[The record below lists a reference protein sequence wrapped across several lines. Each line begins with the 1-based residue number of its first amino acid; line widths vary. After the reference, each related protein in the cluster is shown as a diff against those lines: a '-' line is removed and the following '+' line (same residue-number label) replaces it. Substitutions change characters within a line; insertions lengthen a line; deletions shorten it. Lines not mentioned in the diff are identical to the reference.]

1 MQIKYL
7 IIPITALFML
17 LIVPQGQAQKVST
30 NNNGDRIIVYSD
42 GSWRYFDDQSPKDIA
57 LLKGESTTKE
67 QPATD
72 AVEPAKSGKYI
83 KISSSEER
91 AARRKALRYAD
102 QMAAKEQEARAEEM
116 TAILNRKRLKKEL
129 KNLKKDPEASLL
141 DLEDLEDEYEL
152 SKNIEKEAKA
162 YRKTIVKE
170 SKLAEKMVDMT
181 KAERDKVLAKIEAR
195 NTEENFTETG
205 EDLSAV
211 NPGDLF
217 GGTSTVNSES
227 SESYTASSN
236 NTSREDYKELDL
248 WEFTAKDNVLKN
260 PPVPDCT
267 ISFNGVDEFTGRKRR
282 DVQKQKLFSFT
293 SDKLRPYL
301 KGKEHILCE
310 GFVSSLS
317 GGYRVLS
324 LEFSINSENAKKEFG
339 SIPQG
344 SVLTLKFL
352 DGKSIRLDNRV
363 ADRGRF
369 DAVTKTT
376 YYKGQYIVGAS
387 EEKQLRKK
395 EVDKLRIVWGTGY
408 EDYEIYEMD
417 FFMNQ
422 FDCLENSK

>member
-17 LIVPQGQAQKVST
+17 LVVQQGKAQKVST

-42 GSWRYFDDQSPKDIA
+42 GSWRYFDDQSPKDVA
-57 LLKGESTTKE
+57 LLKGESTAKE

-72 AVEPAKSGKYI
+72 ESEPAKSGKYI

-91 AARRKALRYAD
+91 EARRKALRYAD

-129 KNLKKDPEASLL
+129 KQLKKDPEASLL

-170 SKLAEKMVDMT
+170 SKLAEKMVDMN
-181 KAERDKVLAKIEAR
+181 KMERDKVLAKMEAR
-195 NTEENFTETG
+195 NAEEKLAEIGANS
-205 EDLSAV
+205 DAV

-217 GGTSTVNSES
+217 GGNSTANNENDTANRNLSS
-227 SESYTASSN
+227 SE
-236 NTSREDYKELDL
+236 DDQQLDL
-248 WEFTAKDNVLKN
+248 WEFTAKDDVLQN
-260 PPVPDCT
+260 PPAPDCK

-293 SDKLRPYL
+293 SDKFRPFL

-324 LEFSINSENAKKEFG
+324 LAFSINSENAKKEFG

-352 DGKSIRLDNRV
+352 DGKSIRLDNKV

-369 DAVTKTT
+369 DASTKMT